1 MESGRPRRRGEDKL
15 AGLCSDA
22 PRSHDDCADEDR
34 SHQAVVELGDDG
46 VGGDGAKFQLEQRE

>member
-1 MESGRPRRRGEDKL
+1 MSPGVTN
-15 AGLCSDA
+15 
-22 PRSHDDCADEDR
+22 DCDDEDR